1 MMMKYASMTEG
12 ITKAWRN
19 TSSTLFKN
27 NHYITSIRIR
37 EEAPLLRPGN

>member
-1 MMMKYASMTEG
+1 MMKYASMTEG

-27 NHYITSIRIR
+27 YHYTTSIRIR
-37 EEAPLLRPGN
+37 EEAPLPVPDN